1 MIIAYTKSGK
11 MLGKTSKAWD
21 VFVTK
26 ELMRG
31 YELSFCI
38 ANSDP
43 FRQLIAPDVVFEVEG
58 QKYDIT
64 NFASSSGTDN
74 ITVVDAEHVSYRLNN
89 YVLPEQYAFANNT
102 SVVISTMLSVSG
114 ADAEFGYHVEG
125 NYGGGSIS
133 LQNDEPIS
141 MRAAALAFKNAN
153 LPGPDGTGGYEVDY
167 DNFTLRLA
175 RRVGADTGKV
185 FKFGRDLVDLR
196 RTWSKDNGA
205 TYDVDIA
212 VLQRLE
218 GGELE
223 FGVGDDV
230 TIEDAILGDTIKRRI
245 ISYTKCIDNPTL
257 DKITLGVFI
266 RDSADNS
273 ISMALDMQAMTE
285 GVVKEGKPYN
295 NVDISHEYGFRS
307 VSGDGLMRTINNGT
321 DGYKIQRLVSGV
333 WRTVWEAESS
343 TGKTIAYNLAGTRKV
358 ELGGT
363 DGLKMYRLSGSTWI
377 EVAGLNSAGQL
388 ATLEG
393 LIADWII
400 RNNAMYAL
408 NNGRYT
414 TLKSNGDVAIALGS
428 PSPTITSGAATQL
441 FHNGNFNLGNG
452 SLTYYGGN
460 IKMASS
466 YAEASFGYTTDG
478 SRAYPGLKLRG
489 NFNGWSDYCDILCT
503 SGGGLRLRS
512 GGDSVTL
519 SNKGTYIQL
528 NDAFESA
535 QIICNG
541 EHVFWASGDSTYIY
555 SRGDEGVK
563 FIRNNTRYGH
573 NGTINAGGR
582 TLTFV
587 NGICIG

>member
-43 FRQLIAPDVVFEVEG
+43 LRQLIAPDVVFEVEG

-64 NFASSSGTDN
+64 SFASSSGTDN

-89 YVLPEQYAFANNT
+89 YVLPEQYSFANSAQTIIN
-102 SVVISTMLSVSG
+102 TMLSVSG
-114 ADAEFGYHVEG
+114 ADAEFTATAPVGI
-125 NYGGGSIS
+125 GGSIS
-133 LQNDEPIS
+133 LQNDEPVS
-141 MRAAALAFKNAN
+141 MRAGALAFKNAS
-153 LPGPDGTGGYEVDY
+153 LFGDGQSGGLEVDY
-167 DNFTLRLA
+167 DNFTIRLS
-175 RRVGADTGKV
+175 RRVGKDTGKV

-257 DKITLGVFI
+257 DKITLGVFV

-273 ISMALDMQAMTE
+273 ISMAVDMQAI
-285 GVVKEGKPYN
+285 GAGSVKEGKSYN

-343 TGKTIAYNLAGTRKV
+343 TGKTIAYNLAGNRKV

-388 ATLEG
+388 EAVNAIIGGTFASNDGNATLKFG
-393 LIADWII
+393 
-400 RNNAMYAL
+400 
-408 NNGRYT
+408 
-414 TLKSNGDVAIALGS
+414 
-428 PSPTITSGAATQL
+428 TITSASG
-441 FHNGNFNLGNG
+441 F
-452 SLTYYGGN
+452 TYQGVRLR
-460 IKMASS
+460 SD
-466 YAEASFGYTTDG
+466 GY
-478 SRAYPGLKLRG
+478 
-489 NFNGWSDYCDILCT
+489 NYCDILGNALGNLRIESNGNAILT
-503 SGGGLRLRS
+503 THNVDPQGMVRLYSGNGFSGSRLQLS
-512 GGDSVTL
+512 DDSVWLVRAGEIFLKCDGSGNTTV
-519 SNKGTYIQL
+519 SSHN
-528 NDAFESA
+528 N
-535 QIICNG
+535 NG
-541 EHVFWASGDSTYIY
+541 VRFVRD
-555 SRGDEGVK
+555 GVY
-563 FIRNNTRYGH
+563 YGA
-573 NGTINAGGR
+573 NGTHIVGDR
-582 TLTFV
+582 TITFV
-587 NGICIG
+587 NGLCVGFGYV